1 MDKRAKLV
9 TEQMFSCHKTG
20 KEYNYRYNE
29 IMNQKIYFTYSV
41 TDRITDR
48 QSKL

>member
-1 MDKRAKLV
+1 MTTSINSDAKKIWMDKRAKLV

-29 IMNQKIYFTYSV
+29 II
-41 TDRITDR
+41 I
-48 QSKL
+48 